1 MVGSE
6 RRDQLSRLVQEAQ
19 TAGDSYQDLADRAV
33 DPVTGATVSKP
44 YLHKLARGQVATAPG
59 PAQLRAIAAALRR
72 PAALVQ
78 RAAAEQFLGWVSDE
92 LQGYDDDMRV
102 IVTYAEAMPP
112 AERRQ
117 LRATVEAW
125 ERARAEER

>member
-1 MVGSE
+1 M
-6 RRDQLSRLVQEAQ
+6 
-19 TAGDSYQDLADRAV
+19 
-33 DPVTGATVSKP
+33 
-44 YLHKLARGQVATAPG
+44 
-59 PAQLRAIAAALRR
+59 
-72 PAALVQ
+72 Q
-78 RAAAEQFLGWVSDE
+78 RAAAEQYLGWVSDE
-92 LQGYDDDMRV
+92 VQGYDDDMRV